1 MSEKTVIP
9 PDPDTKHVT
18 IMGITLTIS
27 PELFDDLDVM
37 EQLYDLTNQE
47 DPNPFSF
54 VPFLKKLCG
63 DAYLK
68 VKKALRQDDGRIPM
82 EKVADFVAQLMNQ
95 AAPNSSRS

>member
-9 PDPDTKHVT
+9 PDPDTKRVT
-18 IMGITLTIS
+18 IMGVDLTIS

-37 EQLYDLTNQE
+37 ENLYDLTNQE

-63 DAYLK
+63 DDYLK
-68 VKKALRQDDGRIPM
+68 VKKALRQADGRIPM
-82 EKVADFVAQLMNQ
+82 EKVTDFVAQLMNQ
-95 AAPNSSRS
+95 EAPNSSRS